1 MGPILMILPNLV
13 SLGELGGC
21 TYFSVSCVS
30 QVFLLSLCKSWAFL
44 LCFFFAYLAGSLLF
58 YFFAQ
63 PGFFQDNICLPLV
76 KCQCWTKLILN
87 NSMGCVHK
95 QNNKQQNYERLI
107 SSSTSAR
114 QQLSFKNHAWEK
126 PEKTEKQPNRH
137 WRGTED
143 TPTVCTEAKERHG
156 THKKQKHK
164 CNHQA
169 IPEILNWVESS
180 KLERILGN
188 LCI

>member
-1 MGPILMILPNLV
+1 MFFCFLCVPSLSLV
-13 SLGELGGC
+13 SLQIVGVSSVLLLCLFGW
-21 TYFSVSCVS
+21 FSF
-30 QVFLLSLCKSWAFL
+30 VFLFRSTW
-44 LCFFFAYLAGSLLF
+44 
-58 YFFAQ
+58 
-63 PGFFQDNICLPLV
+63 FFQDNICLPLV